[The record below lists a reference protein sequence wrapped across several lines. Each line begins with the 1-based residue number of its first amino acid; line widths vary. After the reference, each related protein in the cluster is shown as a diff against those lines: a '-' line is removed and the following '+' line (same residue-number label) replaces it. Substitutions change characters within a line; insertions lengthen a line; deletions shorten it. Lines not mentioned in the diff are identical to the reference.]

1 MAVIS
6 LPQNMNAKEQVV
18 AVAMEST
25 DMEAMDVDTAEM
37 AKMARLEAVDMV
49 EGIDIKMLV

>member
-1 MAVIS
+1 
-6 LPQNMNAKEQVV
+6 MNPKEQVV

-25 DMEAMDVDTAEM
+25 GMDAMDVDTAEV